1 LPVRVRTD
9 AGAIVKVR
17 KLPRTYR
24 GKGRVSRYVRVL
36 IYIPRELA
44 EQVGISLDPEEDDYA
59 VIVAADGR
67 LIVRPVKL
75 EELVGPSPSPQE
87 LPAATHE
94 KKG

>member
-44 EQVGISLDPEEDDYA
+44 EQVGISLDPEETDYA

-67 LIVRPVKL
+67 LIVRPLKL
-75 EELVGPSPSPQE
+75 EELAAAEAAPRSPGCDS
-87 LPAATHE
+87 ARSR
-94 KKG
+94 

>member
-1 LPVRVRTD
+1 VPVRVRTD

-17 KLPRTYR
+17 KLPCTYR
-24 GKGRVSRYVRVL
+24 GKRKVSRYVRLL

-67 LIVRPVKL
+67 LIVRPLKL
-75 EELVGPSPSPQE
+75 EELAAEAVSKKPQ
-87 LPAATHE
+87 L
-94 KKG
+94 